1 MKILNSILLTTALCT
16 GALYADKPEHAG
28 HNKHNKHEKK
38 NKKNKQHKKHK
49 KEHKNFSSE
58 ETRQIESYYNSLPY
72 GLQKKIRHGKDLP
85 PGWNNKV
92 RVGEA
97 MPQEYIDYAEPV
109 SNDLRIKLQVDSQT
123 KLLQISNRIFRVEIG
138 TNRLLGEFQF

>member
-16 GALYADKPEHAG
+16 GTLYADKPEHAG
-28 HNKHNKHEKK
+28 HNKHEKK

-49 KEHKNFSSE
+49 KEHGHFSSE
-58 ETRQIESYYNSLPY
+58 ETRQIESYYSSLPY

-85 PGWNNKV
+85 PGWNKKV

-97 MPQEYIDYAEPV
+97 MPQEYIDYAQPV